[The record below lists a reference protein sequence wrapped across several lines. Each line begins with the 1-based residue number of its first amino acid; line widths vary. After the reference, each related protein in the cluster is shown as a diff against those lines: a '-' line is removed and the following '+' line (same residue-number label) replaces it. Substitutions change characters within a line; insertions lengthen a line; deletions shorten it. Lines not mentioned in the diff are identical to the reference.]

1 MKRKPNSGIIL
12 LVVLSMLT
20 FFSLLVAAY
29 LVFSN
34 QSRATAFAIASTK
47 TRAPEP
53 NKLLDDAMMRLL
65 VGTGDD
71 SLSFFG
77 EDLLSDYY
85 GRSDARQFDVA
96 SGGGQIGTSGFVR
109 VRVQVTGSSDRDV
122 DDLFAGRVIT
132 FQGGPLVNRS
142 YRVIRSL
149 NPSASTHDLVIELE
163 PEFLTTTVSAGTK
176 IWMNG
181 TPRNSPGL
189 GYQGGQVSV
198 TQPTPYTNETGTM
211 WNVGFTL
218 PLAMQPNLLGTDT
231 TKIGLPGTPTGSDF
245 DEGYDA
251 ADFNNWFLSHRHA
264 DGTIIPSFHRPS
276 VINYILNEYDDWESS
291 SSGSGPRSAGDYA
304 DLMASIA
311 RATFRPLP
319 IAENQFRKS
328 GQSHQAINSEFTGGN
343 SSFALRRTIR
353 VTNEKLVDQVA
364 RALIQ
369 GEWDVDNDADGVN
382 DSIWVNLGL
391 PLFTAPDG
399 KLLRPLVAPMIEDLS
414 GRLNVNAHHNSSY
427 TSATMLGVSSSVPRW
442 AGNYNLT
449 TAQAAF
455 RGLGY
460 GPAEIALPITGLDA
474 LVNARYR
481 NPAMNSAVTKP
492 TPGFDT
498 NDYLDLLRTG
508 NRPPMHTAAGG
519 YGYSTDPFGRGGVGI
534 GLSGHL
540 VAGRSGT
547 QVRAD
552 DTTTTNHNELTNEF
566 INDPYESD
574 PSGLLSGDLMLTTD
588 ELEAILRS
596 NEFDIEMLPTRLRTV
611 VEPLLAANPGLARAI
626 TTHSKSDDTP
636 PPVSFTNATAG
647 DSLYESLLTLFP
659 SPFTEVETNRL
670 LAPELRLGRKISVN
684 RPLGNGFDDNGN
696 GVIDE
701 PIEVAAETDAFTDTT
716 HVTGDLPSG
725 LSAFDNKTPDYNFDE
740 PSTVD
745 SRQLLARHLYVLM
758 MVLTNGAADFP
769 DSNDAALP
777 GYKAH
782 RIAQWAVNVVDY
794 RDPDSI
800 MTAFEYDADPFDG
813 WGVDGNL
820 LTDESTT
827 APNADGV
834 DNDEDGTMDGMD
846 PDGEF
851 ATSTV
856 PRGVV
861 WGVESPELVF
871 SESFASH
878 DVRLRDT
885 NRDGNLDTTKTDPT
899 NPDPDSD
906 QVRIPQGSLMLELY
920 CPRPTVNTA
929 PTSATALGDQT
940 TLPGAPQELYT
951 TNANAQS
958 ALNLA
963 LTAPSAG
970 AGVGAPVWRIA
981 ITERHDN
988 AAVVPAA
995 KKNENP
1001 ATLRG
1006 TNPDTASFQIETPDE
1021 LNSTAGALSYDRFIV
1036 FPNYADATT
1045 NPAGALAQVDTM
1057 ITNNGISDMAAN
1069 QVFFAPTTGG
1079 LSTVNATKTLEAG
1092 QYLCLAPRIE
1102 TRFGSKE
1109 YPVSVFPGIP
1119 SEQRFSVNAAEGLL
1133 QARHDGTRLT
1143 PSLGV
1148 AATDAYS
1155 NALSLVIAA
1164 PRPTPTYWTGGG
1176 VNVFDQNVVGLN
1188 VSEPLPNGGSY
1199 YPEPLNPYNG
1209 TEDLDMAGGV
1219 DYPRNDAYLDF
1230 SDASTSALDTPLDV
1244 SIGRVPVDS
1253 TGAEPALGTRPEYC
1267 SAFLQRLADPTRAYN
1282 AVTNPYRTIDWI
1294 PIDLTVF
1301 SGEERESKISSDGA
1315 QYARRTRQRNG
1326 FTKSPSGTVAA
1337 SNALYSYETD
1347 FPTPATTVDPAAADY
1362 FAFSTTAADAH
1373 LYSSFSV
1380 LNTDITNFNPGFVG
1394 FAATIGSDASATAI
1408 TGHDRGL
1415 PSIPFAV
1422 HPWLNRPFTT
1432 PMELMMVPACSQGRL
1447 FEEFN
1452 ITSGDPTVYPNSATV
1467 VSAEMRA
1474 PFRHMLNFF
1483 HSQDATN
1490 DGTNVDRIFD
1500 FVHTLPPFRGEVD
1513 MIPPAR
1519 VTATGLVEMMKPP
1532 FNMVYDNQRQ
1542 ARINLNTL
1550 SESLVWQ
1557 GLMQGHL
1564 TSAMG
1569 VGQMAFDDFIQSR
1582 RGYPVSL
1589 SASERKTVDTS
1600 GSAATGPYNYIPS
1613 HLDPELPTQF
1623 AGVFRD
1629 WRRANFAPALRTP
1642 PDDTADTA
1650 ATDRLRRNPIDG
1662 TLLRRHYSMTTSGT
1676 EETITADPY
1685 PQFVR
1690 TSTAAPLS
1698 THLDRGRNPFVRYQT
1713 LMRMPNLASDN
1724 SQVFLV
1730 RLTMGFFEVD
1740 PSNVN
1745 SLGREYKEAIG
1756 ENQRYQ
1762 AMFIIDRS
1770 IPVGFVP
1777 GQEMNARNTVIFER
1791 FYQ

>member
-53 NKLLDDAMMRLL
+53 NKMLDDAMMRLL
-65 VGTGDD
+65 VGTGDN

-85 GRSDARQFDVA
+85 GRSDAREFDVV

-109 VRVQVTGSSDRDV
+109 VQVTGTTGDRDV

-132 FQGGPLVNRS
+132 FQDGPLVNRS

-149 NPSASTHDLVIELE
+149 NPLASRHDLVIEME
-163 PEFLTTTVSAGTK
+163 PEFLSATVPAGTK

-189 GYQGGQVSV
+189 GYQGGQISV
-198 TQPTPYTNETGTM
+198 TQPTSFTNESGMT
-211 WNVGFTL
+211 WPVGFTL
-218 PLAMQPNLLGTDT
+218 PLAMQPNLLGTGT
-231 TKIGLPGTPTGSDF
+231 TKLGLPATPTGSDF

-251 ADFNNWFLSHRHA
+251 ADFNNWFLSHRHS

-276 VINYILNEYDDWESS
+276 VINYILNEYDDWESN
-291 SSGSGPRSAGDYA
+291 SSGSGPRSNADYA

-319 IAENQFRKS
+319 IAKDQFDKS
-328 GQSHQAINSEFTGGN
+328 GQTHLAINQEFTGGN
-343 SSFALRRTIR
+343 SSFALRKATRIR
-353 VTNEKLVDQVA
+353 NEKLVDQMA

-369 GEWDVDNDADGVN
+369 GDWDVDNDADGIN

-427 TSATMLGVSSSVPRW
+427 TSATMLGVSSSAPRW
-442 AGNYNLT
+442 AGDYT
-449 TAQAAF
+449 GAAQAAF

-474 LVNARYR
+474 LVNTRYR
-481 NPAMNSAVTKP
+481 NPSMASAVTNP
-492 TPGFDT
+492 TPGADS
-498 NDYLDLLRTG
+498 NDVLDLLRTG

-540 VAGRSGT
+540 VAGGSGT

-552 DTTTTNHNELTNEF
+552 DTTTTNHNELTNES

-574 PSGLLSGDLMLTTD
+574 PSGRLSGDLMLTAD
-588 ELEAILRS
+588 ELEAILRA
-596 NEFDIEMLPTRLRTV
+596 NEFDIEMLPARLRSV
-611 VEPLLAANPGLARAI
+611 VGPLLAANPGLARAL

-647 DSLYESLLTLFP
+647 DSIYESLLSLFP
-659 SPFTEVETNRL
+659 STLTEVEVNRL
-670 LAPELRLGRKISVN
+670 VAPELRLGRKIDVN
-684 RPLGNGFDDNGN
+684 RPLGNGVDDNGN
-696 GVIDE
+696 NVIDE
-701 PIEVAAETDAFTDTT
+701 PAEVVAETEAFR
-716 HVTGDLPSG
+716 VANGGSG
-725 LSAFDNKTPDYNFDE
+725 TVPTAFQGQTPDYNFDE
-740 PSTVD
+740 PSTVNE
-745 SRQLLARHLYVLM
+745 RQLLARHLYVLM

-769 DSNDAALP
+769 DSNDAALT

-800 MTAFEYDADPFDG
+800 MTAFEYDANPFDG

-834 DNDEDGTMDGMD
+834 DNDEDGTTDGMD

-851 ATSTV
+851 ATTTV
-856 PRGVV
+856 ARGVV

-871 SESFASH
+871 SESFAAH

-885 NRDGNLDTTKTDPT
+885 NRDGGIGTTKDDTT

-906 QVRIPQGSLMLELY
+906 QVRIPQGSLVLELY
-920 CPRPTVNTA
+920 CPHPTVNTA
-929 PTSATALGDQT
+929 PTSATVLGDQT
-940 TLPGAPQELYT
+940 TLPGAAQELYT
-951 TNANAQS
+951 TAANASS

-963 LTAPSAG
+963 LTAPAAG
-970 AGVGAPVWRIA
+970 AGTGAPVWRIA
-981 ITERHDN
+981 ITERHDDS
-988 AAVVPAA
+988 AVVPAA

-1001 ATLRG
+1001 ITLRAAK
-1006 TNPDTASFQIETPDE
+1006 PDTTSFQIEYPDE
-1021 LNSTAGALSYDRFIV
+1021 LDTTAGALSYDRFIL
-1036 FPNYADATT
+1036 FQNYGDALT
-1045 NPAGALAQVDTM
+1045 NPATALAAVNTM
-1057 ITNNGISDMAAN
+1057 ITNNGISDMTGQ
-1069 QVFFAPTTGG
+1069 QVFFAPTTAG
-1079 LSTVNATKTLEAG
+1079 LSTVNADKTLEAG

-1109 YPVSVFPGIP
+1109 YPVGSFPGIP
-1119 SEQRFSVNAAEGLL
+1119 SDQRFTISTTEGLL
-1133 QARHDGTRLT
+1133 QRRHDGTRLT
-1143 PSLGV
+1143 PALG
-1148 AATDAYS
+1148 AAGDAYS
-1155 NALSLVIAA
+1155 NALALVIGA
-1164 PRPTPTYWTGGG
+1164 PRPTSWAGGT
-1176 VNVFDQNVVGLN
+1176 NVFDQDVVGLN
-1188 VSEPLPNGGSY
+1188 VSEPLPNGGNY
-1199 YPEPLNPYNG
+1199 YPEPLFQYNG
-1209 TEDLDMAGGV
+1209 TANLDMANGV
-1219 DYPRNDAYLDF
+1219 DYQRNDAYLDF
-1230 SDASTSALDTPLDV
+1230 NDPSSSARDTPLDV
-1244 SIGRVPVDS
+1244 GIGRVPVDS
-1253 TGAEPALGTRPEYC
+1253 TGREPALGTRPEYC

-1282 AVTNPYRTIDWI
+1282 PVTNPYRTVDWI

-1315 QYARRTRQRNG
+1315 QYTRRTRQRNG
-1326 FTKSPSGTVAA
+1326 FAKSPSGTVAA
-1337 SNALYSYETD
+1337 ANALYSYETD
-1347 FPTPATTVDPAAADY
+1347 FTAPAITVDSTAPDY
-1362 FAFSTTAADAH
+1362 FAFSNVAADAH
-1373 LYSSFSV
+1373 LLSSFSV
-1380 LNTDITNFNPGFVG
+1380 LNTDIPNMNPGFTG
-1394 FAATIGSDASATAI
+1394 FASTVGSDAAATAI

-1415 PSIPFAV
+1415 PSVPFAV
-1422 HPWLNRPFTT
+1422 HPWLNRPFAS

-1452 ITSGDPTVYPNSATV
+1452 ITSGDPTIYPNSATV

-1474 PFRHMLNFF
+1474 PFRHLLNFF

-1513 MIPPAR
+1513 MINPAR

-1532 FNMVYDNQRQ
+1532 FNMTYDNQRQ

-1564 TSAMG
+1564 RSPTG
-1569 VGQMAFDDFIQSR
+1569 TGQMSFDDFIQSR
-1582 RGYPVSL
+1582 RGYPVSI
-1589 SASERKTVDTS
+1589 SASQRKTVDTT
-1600 GSAATGPYNYIPS
+1600 GSAATGPYNYAPS

-1662 TLLRRHYSMTTSGT
+1662 TLLRRHYNMLTSGT

-1690 TSTAAPLS
+1690 TSTALPLS
-1698 THLDRGRNPFVRYQT
+1698 THLDRGRNPFLRYQT
-1713 LMRMPNLASDN
+1713 VMRMPNLASDN

-1740 PSNVN
+1740 PTNVN

-1770 IPVGFVP
+1770 IPVGFIP